1 MVKVCAN
8 CVYFI
13 HQLQYLLTSLLG
25 FLIFLY
31 NSRINSAEDKIF
43 PRRQENLISPVKL

>member
-13 HQLQYLLTSLLG
+13 HQLQYLLTSLIG
-25 FLIFLY
+25 SFIFIY
-31 NSRINSAEDKIF
+31 NSKIDSVEDKIF
-43 PRRQENLISPVKL
+43 PRRQENLISPVK